1 MNLKH
6 KLLALLLAAVSIF
19 GVACGDSDDAGE
31 DTTTEETPAEEA
43 TP

>member
-1 MNLKH
+1 MTLKR

-19 GVACGDSDDAGE
+19 GVACGDSDGGG
-31 DTTTEETPAEEA
+31 DTTTEETPTEEV